1 MSIKQFNE
9 ELKRFHAQTFARI
22 GEDNPIFKGALV
34 FSKKSLNLPDNEKV
48 ILLFD
53 NELKAMK
60 EQPCAYFE
68 FMDKVNDHTLTPNAH
83 FAPKE
88 ATRDLYK
95 WIHNGFPDETCIR
108 DTDTGKENRYYL
120 PVSNLEKIMT
130 YPTNEKIEFQ
140 APVST
145 VKPVSQIQGSLTSAF
160 DKADNNLPLDTPLSK
175 VTLGQFLEALKSIK

>member
-60 EQPCAYFE
+60 DQPCAYFE
-68 FMDKVNDHTLTPNAH
+68 FMDKNDVFNG
-83 FAPKE
+83 FSPKE

-95 WIHNGFPDETCIR
+95 WIHNGFPDETCIN
-108 DTDTGKENRYYL
+108 DTDPGKENRYYL
-120 PVSNLEKIMT
+120 PISNLEKIMT

-160 DKADNNLPLDTPLSK
+160 DKADNSLPLDTPLSK